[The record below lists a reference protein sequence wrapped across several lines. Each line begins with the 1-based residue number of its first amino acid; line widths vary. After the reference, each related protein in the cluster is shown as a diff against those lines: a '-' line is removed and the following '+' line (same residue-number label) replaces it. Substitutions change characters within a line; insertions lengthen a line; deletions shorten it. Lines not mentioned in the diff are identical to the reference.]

1 MVIRLVAHGD
11 LLFLDFP
18 PQLSVHPLSHRSGGR
33 YRVVTKDLTQMV
45 EQSGGRQEHI
55 GPAHLIEVL
64 QKEVGVLISLFRR
77 FIEIRP
83 GPLPVLFDILS
94 GEVQLSKSVLGV
106 LVSVFGGVGEI
117 SSSMVPTGSKT
128 APGIWP
134 LSYSSCSRTSRMMT
148 SWVSIISLAS
158 SWVICW

>member
-11 LLFLDFP
+11 LLFLDLP
-18 PQLSVHPLSHRSGGR
+18 PQLSVHPLSHRGGGR
-33 YRVVTKDLTQMV
+33 HRVVTKDLTQMV

-83 GPLPVLFDILS
+83 GPLPILFDALPS
-94 GEVQLSKSVLGV
+94 EVQFSKSVLGV
-106 LVSVFGGVGEI
+106 LVSMFGGVGEI
-117 SSSMVPTGSKT
+117 GHRLLHVFRNIFPLQIQLSQAVGGAGVLLRRRFSI
-128 APGIWP
+128 PGYRLI
-134 LSYSSCSRTSRMMT
+134 R
-148 SWVSIISLAS
+148 SILA
-158 SWVICW
+158 

>member
-1 MVIRLVAHGD
+1 MVIRLVTHGD

-18 PQLSVHPLSHRSGGR
+18 PQLSVHPLSHRGGGR
-33 YRVVTKDLTQMV
+33 HRVVTKDLTQMV

-55 GPAHLIEVL
+55 GPARLIEVL

-117 SSSMVPTGSKT
+117 GHRLLHVFRDIFPLQIQLSQAVGGAGGVQRRRFLITG
-128 APGIWP
+128 
-134 LSYSSCSRTSRMMT
+134 
-148 SWVSIISLAS
+148 
-158 SWVICW
+158 

>member
-11 LLFLDFP
+11 LLFLDLP
-18 PQLSVHPLSHRSGGR
+18 PQLSVHPLSHRGGGR
-33 YRVVTKDLTQMV
+33 HRVVTKDLTQMV

-83 GPLPVLFDILS
+83 GRLPVLFDTLPS
-94 GEVQLSKSVLGV
+94 EVQFSKSVLGILVALLGGLGEVGHRFWHVFRDIFQV
-106 LVSVFGGVGEI
+106 L
-117 SSSMVPTGSKT
+117 PTEYRRQQSRDSKIE
-128 APGIWP
+128 GR
-134 LSYSSCSRTSRMMT
+134 L
-148 SWVSIISLAS
+148 
-158 SWVICW
+158 